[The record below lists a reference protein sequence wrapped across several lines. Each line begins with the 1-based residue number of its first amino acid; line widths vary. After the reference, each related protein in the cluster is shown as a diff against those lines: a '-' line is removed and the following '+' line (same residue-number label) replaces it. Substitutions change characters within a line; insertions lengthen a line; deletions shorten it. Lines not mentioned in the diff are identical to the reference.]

1 MSRFSCYCA
10 YGNAWTT
17 VPKERPIAQRVGKGE
32 IKKMTNSTEISR
44 NAAPQTLSATATA
57 LADEDEVD
65 KRTAEIQKGRALAH
79 VPKPTGSRRSGWARR
94 RKGQRKAKR
103 IKVKATPGILTKEQR
118 HEAGKALRE
127 KCPRIS
133 HRDVALGQG
142 ERDIVKLIEASNK
155 DRLENLI
162 PVRHGRMVQ
171 SAFAY
176 FRGTALIQAHDL
188 KGTPNS
194 GIIVHS
200 CGDCHLMNFG
210 GFATPERNIVFD
222 INDFDETLPAP
233 FEWDLKRLAASFVIA
248 ARWRGFRDDQAR
260 EMAVQTAASYRESMR
275 RRANT
280 GVLEAWYSRI
290 TLADV
295 RALVAKVGDRVDVSG
310 RVKKKLAEAR
320 KQTHE
325 QVFHK
330 LTTPSKGL
338 PRIVDQ
344 PPLIYHSNLLNEREF
359 AVLLEQYRETL
370 AEERRILFD
379 RFKLVDLAI
388 KVVGVGSV
396 GTRCAVALFLA
407 APDDPLFLQFKE
419 ARPSV
424 LERYTG
430 HSRVPHNGQRV
441 VVGQRLMQSAS
452 DIFLGWCRGPR
463 GRDAYVRQLRDMK
476 VSADIETQPPKIM
489 HAYATLCGLT
499 LARAHDK
506 AGDAAMIA
514 GYLGS
519 SDQFDEAIGDYAVA
533 YADEVER
540 DYRTFV
546 RAVRS
551 GRLKTDV
558 SPSRLETALR

>member
-1 MSRFSCYCA
+1 MR
-10 YGNAWTT
+10 
-17 VPKERPIAQRVGKGE
+17 RRIAHGKRE
-32 IKKMTNSTEISR
+32 IKKLPNSAEIPSDST
-44 NAAPQTLSATATA
+44 PQTQSATVVAS
-57 LADEDEVD
+57 DEAD
-65 KRTAEIQKGRALAH
+65 KRTAKIRKGRGLAP
-79 VPKPTGSRRSGWARR
+79 VPKPTGSRRNGWARR
-94 RKGQRKAKR
+94 RKGQRKAKP

-118 HEAGKALRE
+118 HEAGKALRD

-133 HRDVALGQG
+133 HRDVVLGQG

-188 KGTPNS
+188 KGTPHS
-194 GIIVHS
+194 GIVVHS

-210 GFATPERNIVFD
+210 GFATPERNIIFD

-260 EMAVQTAASYRESMR
+260 EMAVQTAVAYRESMR
-275 RRANT
+275 KRANT
-280 GVLEAWYSRI
+280 SVLEAWYSRV

-295 RALVAKVGDRVDVSG
+295 QSLAAKVGDTVDVGG
-310 RVKKKLAEAR
+310 RVKKKIAEAR

-325 QVFHK
+325 HVFHS
-330 LTTPSKGL
+330 LTTPSRGL

-344 PPLIYHSNLLNEREF
+344 PPLIYHSQLLNERDV
-359 AVLLEQYRETL
+359 ALVLKQYRETL
-370 AEERRILFD
+370 AEERRMLFD
-379 RFKLVDLAI
+379 RFTLVDAAF

-396 GTRCAVALFLA
+396 GTRCIVMLLLA

-430 HSRVPHNGQRV
+430 HARVPHNGQRV

-506 AGDAAMIA
+506 AGDSAMIA

-558 SPSRLETALR
+558 STSRLETALR

>member
-1 MSRFSCYCA
+1 MA
-10 YGNAWTT
+10 
-17 VPKERPIAQRVGKGE
+17 
-32 IKKMTNSTEISR
+32 NSTETSR
-44 NAAPQTLSATATA
+44 NSEPQTLSATGAV
-57 LADEDEVD
+57 LPD
-65 KRTAEIQKGRALAH
+65 KEETRTAEIKKGRTLTA
-79 VPKPTGSRRSGWARR
+79 VPKPSGSRKVANRIKS
-94 RKGQRKAKR
+94 QPNAKR
-103 IKVKATPGILTKEQR
+103 TKIKATLGILSKEQR

-127 KCPRIS
+127 KCPRKS
-133 HRDVALGQG
+133 HRDVVLGQG
-142 ERDIVKLIEASNK
+142 ERDVVKLIEASNT
-155 DRLENLI
+155 DRLENLL
-162 PVRHGRMVQ
+162 PVRHGRMAQ

-188 KGTPNS
+188 MGTPSS

-233 FEWDLKRLAASFVIA
+233 FEWDVKRLAASFVIA
-248 ARWRGFRDDQAR
+248 ARWRGFTNDQAR
-260 EMAVQTAASYRESMR
+260 EIAVQTATAYRESMR
-275 RRANT
+275 KREST
-280 GVLEAWYSRI
+280 GVLEAWYSR
-290 TLADV
+290 TTFADV
-295 RALVAKVGDRVDVSG
+295 QALVGEAGDTVDVRG

-325 QVFHK
+325 HVFHS
-330 LTTPSKGL
+330 LTTPSRGL

-344 PPLIYHSNLLNEREF
+344 PPLIYHTDLLTEREV
-359 AVLLEQYRETL
+359 AVVLKQYRETL
-370 AEERRILFD
+370 PEERRMLLD
-379 RFKLVDLAI
+379 RFKLVDWAI

-396 GTRCAVALFLA
+396 GTRCAVALLLA

-419 ARPSV
+419 AGPSV

-430 HSRVPHNGQRV
+430 HARVPQNGQRV

-463 GRDAYVRQLRDMK
+463 GRDVYVRQLRDMK
-476 VSADIETQPPKIM
+476 ISADIETQAPKLM
-489 HAYATLCGLT
+489 HAYATLCGLV

-540 DYRTFV
+540 DYKSFV